1 MKGGYGVILRS
12 SGITPKKRL
21 GQHFMTDPGLLRAV
35 ASVMVPGPSWVALE
49 IGAGP
54 GMLTREIAE
63 LACKVYAVEIDRSLE
78 GARARICSE
87 LSNLTWIWGDAL
99 KQDLSGQEIQ
109 EIHPGSSLVLCGNL
123 PYYITSEVLYASL
136 IRRPRWKR
144 MAFVVQEEVARRMAA
159 PGGTR
164 DFSRL
169 SLWCQYRANVRIER
183 HIPRGAFFPR
193 PDVESCLVSLELRSS
208 FPLDEPAEEFL
219 DTVSRAAFSARRKT
233 ILNGLRELADR
244 NELLEVMDRLGIDAR
259 KRPEALGV
267 EEFAAL
273 AEELRPVWL
282 SAQQP

>member
-12 SGITPKKRL
+12 YGITPKKHL

-35 ASVMVPGPSWVALE
+35 ASAMVPGSSWVALE

-54 GMLTREIAE
+54 GVLTREIAQ
-63 LACKVYAVEIDRSLE
+63 LAGKVYAVEIDRTFE
-78 GARARICSE
+78 GVQARICSE
-87 LSNLTWIWGDAL
+87 LTNITWIWGDAL
-99 KQDLSGQEIQ
+99 KQDLSGQDIQ
-109 EIHPGSSLVLCGNL
+109 DAHPGFGLVLCGNL

-136 IRRPRWKR
+136 IKRPRWKR

-169 SLWCQYRANVRIER
+169 SLWCQYRANVCIER
-183 HIPRGAFFPR
+183 RISRGAFFPP
-193 PDVESCLVSLELRSS
+193 PDVQSCLVSLELKNS
-208 FPLDEPAEEFL
+208 FPLDEPTEEFL

-233 ILNGLRELADR
+233 ILNGLGELADK
-244 NELLEVMDRLGIDAR
+244 NDLLEIMERAGIDPR

-273 AEELRPVWL
+273 AERLRPVYL
-282 SAQQP
+282 AKQT